1 MSEPTVLIPDAE
13 VARVRGLLSPE
24 GRKLSDAELRRKI
37 AATRIVAEAVFAA
50 LNAEDGGAGVVNRWE
65 RHLGREPNNDERRSV
80 FHEPRG
86 WTASALTQC
95 GRLRREMVNPGPEW
109 LHGRATIRGQ
119 IRMCRKDLGFWAL
132 ISAPIP
138 E

>member
-50 LNAEDGGAGVVNRWE
+50 LNAEDGGLV
-65 RHLGREPNNDERRSV
+65 S
-80 FHEPRG
+80 
-86 WTASALTQC
+86 
-95 GRLRREMVNPGPEW
+95 
-109 LHGRATIRGQ
+109 
-119 IRMCRKDLGFWAL
+119 
-132 ISAPIP
+132 
-138 E
+138 